1 MTQPPD
7 EIRCQGLGVSEGI
20 VIGQVLRMHPGTEQ
34 VYHWKIEPAEVE
46 TELERFRAAVAL
58 AGSQL
63 RSIKQQAEE
72 RFGRDHAY
80 IFDAHQLLLED
91 EKLIG
96 DIESYITAE
105 RVNAEWA
112 IKVVGDRILYL
123 YSQIKDDYLRERR
136 SDVEDVMQ
144 RLLDA
149 LSGVSRKNHQLSE
162 DAIIVAQDLL
172 PSAVADLDLE
182 HARALATDSGGWTSH
197 TAILARGIGM
207 PAVIGLRDFYRRA
220 KTGDTIIVD
229 SKRNQVILHPSAAT
243 LKAYEAETA
252 AQAKVRLRSDRK
264 NRGPVCTAD
273 GVAVTLRANVEV
285 PFEFDWVEFYGASGV
300 GLYRSEFLLGPR
312 GDFVSED
319 EQCLA
324 YEAIARVAGKDGV
337 VIRLFD
343 LGGDNL
349 REQFQEAEKNPA

>member
-34 VYHWKIEPAEVE
+34 VYHWKIEPGEVE
-46 TELERFRAAVAL
+46 TELERFRVAVAL

-72 RFGRDHAY
+72 RFGKDHAY

-91 EKLIG
+91 QKLIG
-96 DIESYITAE
+96 DIESYISGE

-144 RLLDA
+144 RILDA
-149 LSGVSRKNHQLSE
+149 LSGVSRKNHHLSE
-162 DAIIVAQDLL
+162 DAVIVAQDLL
-172 PSAVADLDLE
+172 PSAVANLDLE

-197 TAILARGIGM
+197 TAILARGVGI
-207 PAVIGLRDFYRRA
+207 PAVVGLRDFFRLTR
-220 KTGDTIIVD
+220 TGDRIIVD
-229 SKRNQVILHPSAAT
+229 STRNQVILHPSSVT
-243 LKAYEAETA
+243 LEQYAAETA
-252 AQAKVRLRSDRK
+252 TYSNKRLAGQTSET
-264 NRGPVCTAD
+264 GPVRTTD
-273 GVAVTLRANVEV
+273 GVELTLRANVEV
-285 PFEFDWVEFYGASGV
+285 PSEFEGVKKYGASGV
-300 GLYRSEFLLGPR
+300 GLYRSEFLLSRR
-312 GDFVSED
+312 GGLVSEA
-319 EQCLA
+319 EQVEA
-324 YEAIARVAGKDGV
+324 Y
-337 VIRLFD
+337 
-343 LGGDNL
+343 
-349 REQFQEAEKNPA
+349 QE